1 MEYQSDS
8 YRQVNDAKPDACLA
22 ATRWLPRYL
31 RFFRDAEAVD
41 LEYLS
46 DNRIAV
52 ALNIE
57 SAQVH
62 QDLAVTGI
70 KGKPGISFRT
80 AELIHAIEQ
89 YLGWDNTTDA
99 LLIGAGHLGAALA
112 GYAGFERYGLNILAV
127 FDIDDHKVGRKLS
140 GRPVHHFDR
149 VVSIAQQTHAH
160 MGIVAVPGALAQDV
174 TDVLVLAGIRAIWN
188 FAPVRLN
195 VPPSVA
201 LETTDL
207 AASLAVL
214 SLRLADA
221 LRPNR

>member
-1 MEYQSDS
+1 MEHQNDS
-8 YRQVNDAKPDACLA
+8 YRQVNDAEPDACLA

-31 RFFRDAEAVD
+31 RFLRDAEAVE
-41 LEYLS
+41 LEHLT
-46 DNRIAV
+46 DNRIAA

-57 SAQVH
+57 PSQVH
-62 QDLAVTGI
+62 HDLAVTGV
-70 KGKPGISFRT
+70 KDRPGVGFRT
-80 AELIHAIEQ
+80 TELIHAIEQ

-112 GYAGFERYGLNILAV
+112 GYAGFERYGLNIVAV
-127 FDIDDHKVGRKLS
+127 FDVDDHKVGRKLS
-140 GRPVHHFDR
+140 GRQVHHFDS

-160 MGIVAVPGALAQDV
+160 MGIIAVPGELAQDV
-174 TDVLVLAGIRAIWN
+174 ADVLVLAGIRAIWN

-201 LETTDL
+201 IETTDL

-221 LRPNR
+221 LRPDR